1 MFVPIPVPIVTVGA
15 DVYALPVV
23 LKATELGLIDDP
35 AIPIVAD
42 A

>member
-23 LKATELGLIDDP
+23 LKATELGFILVP
-35 AIPIVAD
+35 ERPIVA
-42 A
+42 AA